1 MNIFYSKSLLR
12 NGCHFIDFAQFL
24 FGKVQFHRY
33 DKFKNILY
41 LKSTNSLIT
50 LNFLK
55 KKQSENSFEIFLEDK
70 IINVDK
76 NSKIYEKKIMLKNSK
91 FKQIFKKSREEMDI
105 FQKLSLNNF
114 IKHYL
119 KKSKHSKLAISS
131 NKVLL
136 NTLNIIKKTK
146 QN

>member
-33 DKFKNILY
+33 DKIKSILY
-41 LKSTNSLIT
+41 LKSKNSLRT

-55 KKQSENSFEIFLEDK
+55 KKQNKNSFEIFYVLASFILK
-70 IINVDK
+70 LIN
-76 NSKIYEKKIMLKNSK
+76 KIYEKKIMLKNSK
-91 FKQIFKKSREEMDI
+91 FKQIFKKSRAEMDI

-119 KKSKHSKLAISS
+119 KKSKRSKLAIY
-131 NKVLL
+131 
-136 NTLNIIKKTK
+136 
-146 QN
+146 